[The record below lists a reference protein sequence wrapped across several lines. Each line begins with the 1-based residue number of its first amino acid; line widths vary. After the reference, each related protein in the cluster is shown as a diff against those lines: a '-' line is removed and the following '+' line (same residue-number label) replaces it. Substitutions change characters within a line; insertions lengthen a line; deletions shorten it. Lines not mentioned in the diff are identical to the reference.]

1 MRGPKGESAY
11 SVLSQVTDQN
21 KYAFDQNCR
30 VAAIMLA
37 SQLRLAES
45 GARLSINFMPGA
57 VYSPAACI
65 QLTLATARKCGFP
78 VDRLIFEITE
88 NERVKDKAHLRSIVE
103 EYRRQGF
110 KVALDDFGSGY
121 SELNLL
127 VDLPIDYLK
136 LDIDLVKNVHQRPSA
151 LLIVKSIVALT
162 KALGMEM
169 LAEGVETFE
178 EFETLRDCGVRLM
191 QGYLFAKP
199 AFEKL
204 PPVSWPEESS
214 TQRVESSAVQMDYTA
229 A

>member
-1 MRGPKGESAY
+1 
-11 SVLSQVTDQN
+11 
-21 KYAFDQNCR
+21 
-30 VAAIMLA
+30 MLA
-37 SQLRLAES
+37 SELGLAET

-88 NERVKDKAHLRSIVE
+88 TERVKDKAHLRSIVE

-121 SELNLL
+121 SELNMLA
-127 VDLPIDYLK
+127 DLPIDYLK
-136 LDIDLVKNVHQRPSA
+136 LDIDLVRNLHQRPSA
-151 LLIVKSIVALT
+151 LVIVESIVALT

-169 LAEGVETFE
+169 LAEGVETVE
-178 EFETLRDCGVRLM
+178 EFETLRNCGVRLM

-199 AFEKL
+199 AFETL
-204 PPVSWPEESS
+204 PNVTWPRKFVPHLVDPSASHTNS
-214 TQRVESSAVQMDYTA
+214 TTA
-229 A
+229 